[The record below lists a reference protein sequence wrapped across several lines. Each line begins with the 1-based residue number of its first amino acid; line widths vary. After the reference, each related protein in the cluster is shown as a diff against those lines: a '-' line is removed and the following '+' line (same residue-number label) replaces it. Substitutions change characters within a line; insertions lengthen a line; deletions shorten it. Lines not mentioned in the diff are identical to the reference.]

1 MNPDGAGRVLCAAH
15 VAAPMPM
22 GDASLDLEDVAS
34 DGEDGP
40 PQALAGSISAGW
52 TCWRKWPRLSSAHTR
67 TGLPGHRHWRLPDG
81 QCADARNSRG

>member
-1 MNPDGAGRVLCAAH
+1 MNPDGTGRVLCAAH

-40 PQALAGSISAGW
+40 PQALAGSVGAGGAGA
-52 TCWRKWPRLSSAHTR
+52 TWPRSVIEGASTR
-67 TGLPGHRHWRLPDG
+67 HG
-81 QCADARNSRG
+81 S